1 MLDNREID
9 EQQVMRE
16 MARQIAF
23 MLIGINASL
32 DERAQDKKNFV
43 IRLLPLPEWIVFSL
57 LRWSLISTPRSR
69 SRELAAWGKSWISST
84 EPKESWGSR
93 RIMNGSSP

>member
-9 EQQVMRE
+9 EQQVMLE
-16 MARQIAF
+16 MARQIAS

-43 IRLLPLPEWIVFSL
+43 IRLLPEWVVFSL

-84 EPKESWGSR
+84 DPKNLGAV
-93 RIMNGSSP
+93 GA